1 MDSENWEELQAL
13 FSLAETT
20 PAGQREA
27 VLEAACK
34 DVELRRRTLEIL
46 RAAEEAEAE
55 AALAANPKEGKE
67 TGRMMGPYRLVRLI
81 GSGGIGTVYLAERMA
96 GGAIQRSALK
106 VLAPHAA
113 GASFVERF
121 QREQHILSSLDH
133 PNITRMLDAGI
144 SEDGQPYLVM
154 EFVDGVYLDKYCDE
168 HKLGIEQR
176 IELFLKV
183 CDAVAYAHRNLVVHL
198 DLKPANTLVTADAQV
213 KLLDFGTSK
222 LIEMD
227 GRFTS
232 TLMATPAYASPEQ
245 LRNEPV
251 TTSCDVYS
259 LGAML
264 FELLAG
270 RRPEQH
276 SSVAAMIERAV
287 REQEPEGLE
296 SAVTAEAAQACGLT
310 EVRLRQRLRGDLAT
324 IVDKCLRPR
333 PKDRYISVNAIVND
347 LRRHLDGMPVLARP
361 QTFGYRAGKFIRR
374 NRAAVAV
381 AAVMLL
387 AVAGSLSYA
396 TWREQQAIRE
406 GERAVRMQTFL
417 YRLFQLANSEH
428 TGKPAAT
435 VPEFLEL
442 GVKVAPK
449 YIPDP
454 RDLRAAQLGLAESM
468 YNNGDL
474 EHADETFR
482 QVMASAKASGDV
494 AAEAEAETFSGDIA
508 FQNGQIDAGKSLT
521 AHALELA
528 EKNQVPAS
536 VKVWSEIH
544 FAQNLDNNGFRND
557 RNLPLLRDA
566 VKVARDNKLS
576 GEETAFALTALGDD
590 LVVRGLLEEAEPAY
604 KEALDLYSRDPTALC
619 EQSGAEGDIAYLHQR
634 AGDIARSL
642 EMYRKAYEGYAK
654 CSGPDSRNALTEQE
668 YVASA
673 LIDLGRAPE
682 AVTLLEPAIPKW
694 RTLIGENP
702 DLTEPLYYMSLA
714 YLETGKFKE
723 AAALAKEQVD
733 VQTGK
738 VDPTDRRFGKCH
750 FIWARALAGQKL
762 YAEALPH
769 ARIAD
774 DLLNR
779 NSVSAFGKK
788 AGAEAHALML
798 EIEGKTGGAHR

>member
-310 EVRLRQRLRGDLAT
+310 
-324 IVDKCLRPR
+324 
-333 PKDRYISVNAIVND
+333 
-347 LRRHLDGMPVLARP
+347 
-361 QTFGYRAGKFIRR
+361 
-374 NRAAVAV
+374 
-381 AAVMLL
+381 
-387 AVAGSLSYA
+387 
-396 TWREQQAIRE
+396 
-406 GERAVRMQTFL
+406 
-417 YRLFQLANSEH
+417 
-428 TGKPAAT
+428 
-435 VPEFLEL
+435 
-442 GVKVAPK
+442 
-449 YIPDP
+449 
-454 RDLRAAQLGLAESM
+454 
-468 YNNGDL
+468 
-474 EHADETFR
+474 
-482 QVMASAKASGDV
+482 
-494 AAEAEAETFSGDIA
+494 
-508 FQNGQIDAGKSLT
+508 
-521 AHALELA
+521 
-528 EKNQVPAS
+528 
-536 VKVWSEIH
+536 
-544 FAQNLDNNGFRND
+544 
-557 RNLPLLRDA
+557 
-566 VKVARDNKLS
+566 
-576 GEETAFALTALGDD
+576 
-590 LVVRGLLEEAEPAY
+590 
-604 KEALDLYSRDPTALC
+604 
-619 EQSGAEGDIAYLHQR
+619 
-634 AGDIARSL
+634 
-642 EMYRKAYEGYAK
+642 
-654 CSGPDSRNALTEQE
+654 
-668 YVASA
+668 
-673 LIDLGRAPE
+673 
-682 AVTLLEPAIPKW
+682 
-694 RTLIGENP
+694 
-702 DLTEPLYYMSLA
+702 
-714 YLETGKFKE
+714 
-723 AAALAKEQVD
+723 
-733 VQTGK
+733 
-738 VDPTDRRFGKCH
+738 
-750 FIWARALAGQKL
+750 
-762 YAEALPH
+762 
-769 ARIAD
+769 
-774 DLLNR
+774 
-779 NSVSAFGKK
+779 
-788 AGAEAHALML
+788 
-798 EIEGKTGGAHR
+798 